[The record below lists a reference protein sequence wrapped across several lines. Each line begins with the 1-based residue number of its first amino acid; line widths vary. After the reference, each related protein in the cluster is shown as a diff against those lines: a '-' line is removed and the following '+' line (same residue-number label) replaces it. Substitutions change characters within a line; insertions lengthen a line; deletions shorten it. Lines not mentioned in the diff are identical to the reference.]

1 MAVPINNI
9 TVFTDKKNPWLRLT
23 VIPTFEMT
31 EGIAKAI
38 PATNVTLKIVM
49 QIMLVVIPITK
60 SEIVLVNKANEINRL
75 IPIRPLKRPANNDS
89 NIPITPNSFTNDAVE
104 MSPFNLSDSIYKFK
118 IAYILINIINKVNE
132 MNKQ

>member
-1 MAVPINNI
+1 
-9 TVFTDKKNPWLRLT
+9 
-23 VIPTFEMT
+23 
-31 EGIAKAI
+31 
-38 PATNVTLKIVM
+38 M

-75 IPIRPLKRPANNDS
+75 IPMRPLKRPANNDS